1 MIIFKIYDPETI
13 TFGYWDEYGT
23 PYSVPLPDGSIVQEK
38 PFTLAQALRELRTR
52 RNVLLYECDWTQLPD
67 TGLTADKLLEWR
79 DYRQQLRDFPALVA
93 TQGWGNV
100 QWPAQP
106 LDR

>member
-13 TFGYWDEYGT
+13 TFGYWDEFGT
-23 PYSVPLPDGSIVQEK
+23 KYVEPFPSGSQVVEK
-38 PFTLAQALRELRTR
+38 PYTLAQALRELRAR
-52 RNVLLYECDWTQLPD
+52 RNTFLYESDWTQLPD

-79 DYRQQLRDFPALVA
+79 DYRQQLRDLPALVA

-100 QWPAQP
+100 GWPAQP